1 MEGMDE
7 NTRIIQLTSA
17 SLIDAY
23 QNESSL
29 WDYRLNSSEDE
40 KERAW
45 ARLSKLFGVSEM
57 HVSIFASQVTLMF
70 KQCFGFIFLDI
81 LYLVNCKL
89 YYKFANPGIYGKPVI
104 RHFVQK

>member
-1 MEGMDE
+1 MESTDE

-23 QNESSL
+23 QNEPL
-29 WDYRLNSSEDE
+29 PWDYRLNSSEDE

-45 ARLSKLFGVSEM
+45 ARHSKLFGVSEM

-70 KQCFGFIFLDI
+70 EQCFGFIFLD
-81 LYLVNCKL
+81 YLV
-89 YYKFANPGIYGKPVI
+89 II
-104 RHFVQK
+104 